1 MKVCMKKEEH
11 AMSNKFPKLAVLS
24 LLGIL
29 ALSSCSSSSSEIKA
43 LPSNN
48 KDEIVTIDDVS
59 EEIHNN
65 ILSVINDSIHD
76 DALASETL
84 NKVLYLYAQS
94 IFGSYNKNTLSEGDV
109 STTLKEAAADYLSNS
124 SDKTILDDFI
134 RAHKAYWTYNENNE
148 HVDDE
153 GNVVADDKT
162 FTPSDSERTR
172 VYSRYENI
180 EKRIA
185 ENMFNRVSTG
195 SYKVA
200 NKFFSEKEYLRS
212 LHEAG
217 EDVKNYLDVSWV
229 DYKPVIIDYTVEGED
244 VFAEGILN
252 RSYYQTNFEI
262 GEDET
267 VDGPRFIEDKVVSEV
282 YNDLLVEQYL
292 MDEEVA
298 AVRNSRARQINV
310 IKIEKYD
317 NFTINADLLVRH
329 LVDDIYAN
337 LPTGNTLSFVD
348 EDHNDFMNDLF
359 ERYAMISKGLYEEIQ
374 TDSEAVSIVDEL
386 NASRSDAYELK
397 TFTYNPTPTESKDY
411 KYYANT
417 TYGDLV
423 EDYKELLSAT
433 SYEEIDTD
441 LYSKFTS
448 NYTCEFEQGFDQA
461 VIDIDQTESITK
473 GWYVQKSAPSLDSDS
488 QITKNLFQVSVA
500 NNKIE
505 IKDENDTESLA
516 ELAEVDRIYNNNGVW
531 AVRDEPAEDE
541 NKYLCSVNGN
551 FFLKFEGQYSG
562 DDYKSDIV
570 YDDGNAYYIV
580 QVLEAVKDVKLR
592 NKQSANS
599 YANTRGEEFLNKV
612 LSEVTR
618 KVAETGNYSSLAKE
632 HWLEEMN
639 IKYHDQSVYDYFKE
653 NYPDLFK

>member
-1 MKVCMKKEEH
+1 MKISIKKEER

-43 LPSNN
+43 YPSNN
-48 KDEIVTIDDVS
+48 KDEVVTIDGVS

-65 ILSVINDSIHD
+65 ILSIINENIHD
-76 DALASETL
+76 DSLASETL

-94 IFGSYNKNTLSEGDV
+94 IFGSYNKNTLVEGDT
-109 STTLKEAAADYLSNS
+109 STTLKEAAKDYASNS
-124 SDKTILDDFI
+124 ADKTILDNFI
-134 RAHKAYWTYNENNE
+134 RAHKAYWTYNEKNE

-153 GNVVADDKT
+153 GNVVKDDKN
-162 FTPSDSERTR
+162 FNPSASERTR
-172 VYSRYENI
+172 VFSRWQNI

-185 ENMFNRVSTG
+185 ENMFNRINGG

-217 EDVKNYLDVSWV
+217 EDVTNYLDINWNNYHPLV
-229 DYKPVIIDYTVEGED
+229 IDYTVEGED
-244 VFAEGILN
+244 VFENDILT
-252 RSYYQTNFEI
+252 RRYYQTGF
-262 GEDET
+262 GLSEDET
-267 VDGPRFIEDKVVSEV
+267 VIGPRFIEKKVVTEV

-292 MDEEVA
+292 LDEEVS

-317 NFTINADLLVRH
+317 NFTINADLLVKR
-329 LVDDIYAN
+329 LVKDIYAN
-337 LPTGNTLSFVD
+337 IPTGETLSFVD
-348 EDHNDFMNDLF
+348 EDHNEYIDTLF

-374 TDSEAVSIVDEL
+374 SDDDAKAIITEL
-386 NASRSDAYELK
+386 NNSRSDAYEVK
-397 TFTYNPTPTESKDY
+397 TGEKSGF

-423 EDYKELLSAT
+423 EDYEELLSAE
-433 SYEEIDTD
+433 SYDEIDTD
-441 LYSKFTS
+441 LYSKFTA
-448 NYTCEFEQGFDQA
+448 NYTCEFDQGFDQE
-461 VIDIDQTESITK
+461 VISIDQTKSITK
-473 GWYVQKSAPSLDSDS
+473 GWYVQKSAPSLDSNS
-488 QITKNLFQVSVA
+488 EITKNLFQISVA

-505 IKDENDTESLA
+505 IKDENDLSSLE
-516 ELAEVDRIYNNNGVW
+516 ELAAVDRIYMHEGSW
-531 AVRDEPAEDE
+531 KVRETPSDKE
-541 NKYLCSVNGN
+541 NKYLCSINGN

-562 DDYKSDIV
+562 DSYLSDIV
-570 YDDGNAYYIV
+570 YDDGSAYYIV

-592 NKQSANS
+592 NKLSTNS

-632 HWLEEMN
+632 HWLEDMN
-639 IKYHDQSVYDYFKE
+639 ITYHDQSVYNYFKD
-653 NYPDLFK
+653 NYPDLFN